1 MKNSYYSN
9 LDLINKY
16 NLLNSFTP
24 NNIIKNIEISVN
36 KLEKEEIE
44 GKNTDLEIL
53 LYFYLFFA
61 RSPKLCSKN
70 SKNIDVSVQKAQK
83 KIQIYN
89 KKYIEEFLIYITRHC
104 NIVSDD
110 AYSIKK
116 GEKTFSIIYE
126 FKLDPLYHSQAL
138 PSTLLRRANF
148 ELPVFKV
155 EIFFHKNKISYLG
168 DIFPF
173 WQLSHLDVLKER
185 LT

>member
-1 MKNSYYSN
+1 MNNSYYSN

-83 KIQIYN
+83 KN
-89 KKYIEEFLIYITRHC
+89 SNL
-104 NIVSDD
+104 
-110 AYSIKK
+110 
-116 GEKTFSIIYE
+116 
-126 FKLDPLYHSQAL
+126 
-138 PSTLLRRANF
+138 
-148 ELPVFKV
+148 
-155 EIFFHKNKISYLG
+155 
-168 DIFPF
+168 
-173 WQLSHLDVLKER
+173 
-185 LT
+185 

>member
-1 MKNSYYSN
+1 MNNSYYSN

-16 NLLNSFTP
+16 NLLNSFSP
-24 NNIIKNIEISVN
+24 NNVIKNIEISVN

-53 LYFYLFFA
+53 LYFYLFFV
-61 RSPKLCSKN
+61 RSPKLCAKN

-83 KIQIYN
+83 KIQIHN
-89 KKYIEEFLIYITRHC
+89 KKNIEEFLIYLTRHC
-104 NIVSDD
+104 NIVSGE
-110 AYSIKK
+110 AHLITK
-116 GEKTFSIIYE
+116 GEKTFSIVYQ
-126 FKLDPLYHSQAL
+126 FKLDFLYHSQFL
-138 PSTLLRRANF
+138 PSTLLRRANS

-155 EIFFHKNKISYLG
+155 EIFFNKSEISYPI

-173 WQLSHLDVLKER
+173 WQLSHLGILNQR